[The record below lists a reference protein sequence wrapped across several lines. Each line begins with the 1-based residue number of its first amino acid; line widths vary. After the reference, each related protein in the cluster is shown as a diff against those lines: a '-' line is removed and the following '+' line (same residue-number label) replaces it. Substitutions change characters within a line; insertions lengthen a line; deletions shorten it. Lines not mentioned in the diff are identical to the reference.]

1 MGSPN
6 ANEAFFTQGQHEED
20 TFVHESFPIVACFV
34 GRPQKHL
41 IWNWQKLKL
50 QISYTDGMSG
60 HLLSN
65 LISIKVQPDVKD
77 EIQAFLP
84 QQ

>member
-6 ANEAFFTQGQHEED
+6 ADEAFLAQGQHEED
-20 TFVHESFPIVACFV
+20 TFVHESFPMVACFV

-41 IWNWQKLKL
+41 DLELTEAENADI
-50 QISYTDGMSG
+50 YTDGMSG

-65 LISIKVQPDVKD
+65 LISIKVQPDVRD
-77 EIQAFLP
+77 EV
-84 QQ
+84 